1 MLDNPALD
9 LPALQCKAS
18 GKLVRDEDSISQYWR
33 HTTQYGWHKRDHPG
47 FAVKA
52 APMGLYGDDCRYN
65 KSGEKLVILNCNT
78 ILQEPK
84 RTLIRFLYVFFLTAY
99 LGLRKSTEDC
109 PNKMIIFSAK
119 SNSGGLDLC
128 RFPVFA
134 LRVSRLVP
142 DYSLTRV
149 YALLV
154 WSFKAVQQF
163 KVSTYGVF
171 TKDGVTTVCN

>member
-1 MLDNPALD
+1 MKIRYRSTGDTRLNMAGTSGTIRGLQSKLLRWACMEMTAGITSQGKNLWFQTAIPSSKNP
-9 LPALQCKAS
+9 
-18 GKLVRDEDSISQYWR
+18 R
-33 HTTQYGWHKRDHPG
+33 
-47 FAVKA
+47 
-52 APMGLYGDDCRYN
+52 
-65 KSGEKLVILNCNT
+65 
-78 ILQEPK
+78 EPWSD
-84 RTLIRFLYVFFLTAY
+84 FCMFFLTAY